1 MEGHFVKQKE
11 TDAAA
16 LRPIKGFCSLQSLQT
31 KHAYTRISGFERDQ
45 KKCLFFGYSEGLF
58 LQTAEG
64 PGSSINGLTRHQCA
78 GL

>member
-16 LRPIKGFCSLQSLQT
+16 LRPIKAFFSLKSLQP

-45 KKCLFFGYSEGLF
+45 IKCLFFGYSQGLF
-58 LQTAEG
+58 L
-64 PGSSINGLTRHQCA
+64 
-78 GL
+78 